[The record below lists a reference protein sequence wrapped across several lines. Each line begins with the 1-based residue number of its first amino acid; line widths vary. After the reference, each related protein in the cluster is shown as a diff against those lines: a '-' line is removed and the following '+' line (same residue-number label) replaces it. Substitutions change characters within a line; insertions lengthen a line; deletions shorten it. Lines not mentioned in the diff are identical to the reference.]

1 MTTKI
6 FNTPISHIS
15 DVKRSPMDVFKKA
28 AEEDKGVYIFNRKDI
43 AGVMLTQ
50 KQYESFIEEIDG
62 LYDRIAE
69 LTAEKRLLTEDSA
82 VYSDSDVRGSIANK
96 SPVID
101 ESDGWE

>member
-28 AEEDKGVYIFNRKDI
+28 ADEDKGVYIFNRKDI

-50 KQYESFIEEIDG
+50 KQYESFIEEVDA
-62 LYDRIAE
+62 LYDRITE
-69 LTAEKRLLTEDSA
+69 LTAEKRLLAKNIA
-82 VYSDSDVRGSIANK
+82 VYSDLDVRGSIANEL
-96 SPVID
+96 PVID

>member
-6 FNTPISHIS
+6 FNTPITHIS

-28 AEEDKGVYIFNRKDI
+28 AEEGKGIYIFNGKDI

-50 KQYESFIEEIDG
+50 KQYESFIEEADA
-62 LYDRIAE
+62 LYDQIAE
-69 LTAEKRLLTEDSA
+69 LTAEKRLLAEDSA
-82 VYSDSDVRGSIANK
+82 IYSDSDVRGSIVNNL
-96 SPVID
+96 PVLD